1 MDMSRIKRALLPVAI
16 LLLAMVTFVG
26 VTVQDGAAIALPTA
40 SNSNGHVHPGHTTTA
55 TPTPT
60 TIPADTSEPGSRPR
74 TPEELLRRLGERI
87 VAKDVEGVVALH
99 EPDAALVNYD
109 LSIIRGHQ
117 QIRKFYVD
125 WFKSD
130 PVLTVNPLQVLVTGG
145 QPGRHGKVLNRTASI
160 MGNYSLEQTAPD
172 GSRESFTGNFC
183 DVVRQQPN
191 GTWLYLQDNPYPPH
205 HGLAASASLMIGR
218 LNGELAAKTRGFD
231 TPPLKAYDVI
241 PPGIGLRHW
250 PLWRVID

>member
-1 MDMSRIKRALLPVAI
+1 MDMSRIKRTLLPVAI
-16 LLLAMVTFVG
+16 LLLAVATFVG
-26 VTVQDGAAIALPTA
+26 VTVQNGAAAIALPAA
-40 SNSNGHVHPGHTTTA
+40 SNSNGHVHPGHTTTP

-60 TIPADTSEPGSRPR
+60 TIPTDTSGPRTAPR

-99 EPDAALVNYD
+99 EPDAALVNFD
-109 LSIIRGHQ
+109 LSIIRGHE
-117 QIRKFYVD
+117 QIREFYAE
-125 WFKSD
+125 WFKSN

-145 QPGRHGKVLNRTASI
+145 QAGRHGKVLNRTASI
-160 MGNYSLEQTAPD
+160 MGNYSLEQTAQD

-205 HGLAASASLMIGR
+205 H
-218 LNGELAAKTRGFD
+218 
-231 TPPLKAYDVI
+231 
-241 PPGIGLRHW
+241 
-250 PLWRVID
+250 